1 MPGTAGR
8 AHRRFLKA
16 QTPRSGPWSP
26 LRGGDPRKGKK
37 RREMNTRREG
47 KRRECKGNWKERNG
61 ERERTG
67 KERGREEGWVDTP
80 NV

>member
-1 MPGTAGR
+1 
-8 AHRRFLKA
+8 
-16 QTPRSGPWSP
+16 
-26 LRGGDPRKGKK
+26 
-37 RREMNTRREG
+37 MNTRREG